1 MVSKDIARQRLVF
14 SLSRDSITD
23 STWLPHSRRDAAEA
37 AEDTRRKAEV
47 SAKKAALQA
56 ALSAQLAERA
66 ASKQQAS
73 AAQRE
78 KLAAINQS
86 IQARPLFDSLSVWFP
101 SRRCGCL
108 QGRCRLK
115 LLVTGHVCKSLGG
128 SRWEV
133 RHLRKREH

>member
-1 MVSKDIARQRLVF
+1 MVSKDIARQRHVF
-14 SLSRDSITD
+14 SLSRDSTMD
-23 STWLPHSRRDAAEA
+23 SVLLHRERDAAEA

-78 KLAAINQS
+78 ELATINQS
-86 IQARPLFDSLSVWFP
+86 IQARPLFDSLSIWFP
-101 SRRCGCL
+101 
-108 QGRCRLK
+108 
-115 LLVTGHVCKSLGG
+115 
-128 SRWEV
+128 
-133 RHLRKREH
+133 